1 MASNDGDED
10 VGNPTKKSTVTK
22 KGTAKVVKKGAAK
35 AREVNDDEDASVK
48 EEEVEAAPLKAK
60 SRAKATPKTNAAATV
75 GKKPAISKSKSE
87 VAAEQGR
94 IALNGAHEAMG
105 AETDGDGMDGMVPM
119 KFEQEV

>member
-1 MASNDGDED
+1 ME
-10 VGNPTKKSTVTK
+10 T
-22 KGTAKVVKKGAAK
+22 
-35 AREVNDDEDASVK
+35 
-48 EEEVEAAPLKAK
+48 APLKAK
-60 SRAKATPKTNAAATV
+60 SRAKATPKSNAAATI

-105 AETDGDGMDGMVPM
+105 AETDAVDGDGMDGMVPM